1 MSGRYFEERLLCW
14 ATASVARPTCLS
26 IELPT
31 LSWQEGRIRRPHVS
45 LVPLCSCRAQHGCQV
60 DYVTSHVS
68 KKSKSQESRRNI
80 KNTDINRRKL
90 QKSWKTLKRQAFVQ
104 KTYKITP
111 KGRNLATFLPWFS
124 NSNVNAST
132 DKSNYIGH
140 LTVSWCFHLY
150 LEFSPCWGSLQT
162 PLWLSSRSK
171 PCSSLRR
178 QCCHHQN

>member
-132 DKSNYIGH
+132 EESTYIYIYKNECNINFNSASR
-140 LTVSWCFHLY
+140 V
-150 LEFSPCWGSLQT
+150 T
-162 PLWLSSRSK
+162 PTSSK
-171 PCSSLRR
+171 WPQLRMP
-178 QCCHHQN
+178 QPASEEQ

>member
-132 DKSNYIGH
+132 EESTYIYIYIYIYIYKNECNINFNSASR
-140 LTVSWCFHLY
+140 V
-150 LEFSPCWGSLQT
+150 T
-162 PLWLSSRSK
+162 PTSSKWPQLWMPQPASEE
-171 PCSSLRR
+171 
-178 QCCHHQN
+178 Q